1 MDLRKNLMKHLI
13 LSIVSIISLVIFRTN
28 KGLAENKFDPAI
40 IVNETII
47 SKFELSQRIMLLNI
61 LQLGGDIQ
69 KKASDDLINAKLIN
83 ELAQNNNVSIS
94 EERVQEGIRELAQQF
109 NLSIESFLFEVS
121 KIELATETIRTFVK
135 DRILLTEIV
144 QYKFGNRASIG
155 DDEIDSFIINGS
167 ASLEINLLEIVLPFD
182 YNNRNEVFNLA
193 LSLKNKN
200 SEGITFE
207 ALAKKYSKSDSSI
220 NGGNI
225 GWISIDQLAPDMG
238 SLFLTSDLNTLIGPK
253 VFDNVI
259 ILYKLANVREVPLF
273 KNTKVIIDYV
283 ELNLSKNSEINL
295 SSAVQLFENNNN
307 CLNLQF
313 ELERYPTL
321 KGKLIRNTIE
331 ELKISKKIYEKIK
344 TLDIGENAILKGGN
358 LSESP
363 ILIMLCSRRQ
373 EISKNDREIARQYLF
388 SKRLVSLADGFI
400 ADLKAEAKIVYK

>member
-1 MDLRKNLMKHLI
+1 MDLRKNLMKYLI
-13 LSIVSIISLVIFRTN
+13 LYIVSLVIFMTN
-28 KGLAENKFDPAI
+28 KGFAENKFDPVI

-61 LQLGGDIQ
+61 LQLNGDIQ
-69 KKASDDLINAKLIN
+69 KKASDELINGKLIN
-83 ELAQNNNVSIS
+83 EFARNNNISIS
-94 EERVQEGIRELAQQF
+94 EEKVQEGIRELAQQF

-135 DRILLTEIV
+135 DRILLTELV
-144 QYKFGNRASIG
+144 QYKFANRASIG

-167 ASLEINLLEIVLPFD
+167 TSLEINLLEIVLPFD
-182 YNNRNEVFNLA
+182 YNNRNEVYNLA

-273 KNTKVIIDYV
+273 KNTRVIIDYV

-321 KGKLIRNTIE
+321 RDKLIRNTIE
-331 ELKISKKIYEKIK
+331 ELKISEKKYEKIK
-344 TLDIGENAILKGGN
+344 TLDIGENAILKGKN
-358 LSESP
+358 LSENP

-373 EISKNDREIARQYLF
+373 EISENDRDIARQYLF

>member
-1 MDLRKNLMKHLI
+1 M
-13 LSIVSIISLVIFRTN
+13 TN
-28 KGLAENKFDPAI
+28 KGFAENKFDPVI
-40 IVNETII
+40 IVNQTII

-61 LQLGGDIQ
+61 LQLNGDIQ
-69 KKASDDLINAKLIN
+69 KKASDELINGKLIN
-83 ELAQNNNVSIS
+83 EFARNNTISIS
-94 EERVQEGIRELAQQF
+94 EEKVQEGIRELAQQF

-182 YNNRNEVFNLA
+182 YNNRNEVYNLA

-273 KNTKVIIDYV
+273 KNTRVIIDYV
-283 ELNLSKNSEINL
+283 ELNLSKNSEISL

-321 KGKLIRNTIE
+321 KDKLIKNTIE
-331 ELKISKKIYEKIK
+331 ELKISEKKYEKIK

-363 ILIMLCSRRQ
+363 ILIMLCSRQQ

>member
-1 MDLRKNLMKHLI
+1 MKHLI
-13 LSIVSIISLVIFRTN
+13 LSIVFLVIFMTN
-28 KGLAENKFDPAI
+28 KGFAENKFDPVI

-47 SKFELSQRIMLLNI
+47 SKFELSQRIILLNI
-61 LQLGGDIQ
+61 LKLDGDIQ
-69 KKASDDLINAKLIN
+69 KKASDELINAKLIN
-83 ELAQNNNVSIS
+83 EFAQNNNISIS
-94 EERVQEGIRELAQQF
+94 EGKVQEGIRELAQQF
-109 NLSIESFLFEVS
+109 NLPIENFLFEIS

-135 DRILLTEIV
+135 DRILLTELV
-144 QYKFGNRASIG
+144 QYKFANRASIG

-182 YNNRNEVFNLA
+182 YNNRNEVYNFA

-225 GWISIDQLAPDMG
+225 GWISIDQLPPDMG

-259 ILYKLANVREVPLF
+259 ILYKLTNVREVPLF
-273 KNTKVIIDYV
+273 KNTRVIIDYV

-295 SSAVQLFENNNN
+295 SSAVQIFENNNN

-331 ELKISKKIYEKIK
+331 ELKISEKKYEKIK

-358 LSESP
+358 LTENP

-373 EISKNDREIARQYLF
+373 EISENDREIARQYLF

>member
-1 MDLRKNLMKHLI
+1 MKHLI
-13 LSIVSIISLVIFRTN
+13 LSIVSLVIVMTN
-28 KGLAENKFDPAI
+28 KGFAENKFDPVI

-83 ELAQNNNVSIS
+83 EFAQNNNVSIS
-94 EERVQEGIRELAQQF
+94 EEKVQEGIRELAQQF
-109 NLSIESFLFEVS
+109 NLSIESFLLEVS
-121 KIELATETIRTFVK
+121 KIELATETIRMFVK
-135 DRILLTEIV
+135 DRILLTELV
-144 QYKFGNRASIG
+144 QYKFANRASIG

-182 YNNRNEVFNLA
+182 YNNRNEVYNLA

-207 ALAKKYSKSDSSI
+207 ALAKKYSKSASSI

-225 GWISIDQLAPDMG
+225 GWISIDQLPPDLG

-295 SSAVQLFENNNN
+295 SSALQIFEDNNN

-321 KGKLIRNTIE
+321 KGQLIRNTIE

-363 ILIMLCSRRQ
+363 ILIMLCSRQQ

>member
-1 MDLRKNLMKHLI
+1 MKHLI
-13 LSIVSIISLVIFRTN
+13 LSIVFLVIFMTN
-28 KGLAENKFDPAI
+28 KGFAENKFDPVI

-47 SKFELSQRIMLLNI
+47 SKFELSQRIILLNI
-61 LQLGGDIQ
+61 LQLDGDIQ
-69 KKASDDLINAKLIN
+69 KKASDELINAKLIN
-83 ELAQNNNVSIS
+83 EFAQNNNISIS
-94 EERVQEGIRELAQQF
+94 EEKVQEGIRELAQQF
-109 NLSIESFLFEVS
+109 NLSIESFLLEVS

-135 DRILLTEIV
+135 DRILLTELV
-144 QYKFGNRASIG
+144 QYKFANRASIG

-182 YNNRNEVFNLA
+182 YNNRNEVYNLA

-225 GWISIDQLAPDMG
+225 GWISIDQLPPDMG

-273 KNTKVIIDYV
+273 KNTRVIIDYV

-295 SSAVQLFENNNN
+295 SSAVQIFENNNN

-331 ELKISKKIYEKIK
+331 ELKISEKKYEKIK

-358 LSESP
+358 LSENP

>member
-1 MDLRKNLMKHLI
+1 MKHLI
-13 LSIVSIISLVIFRTN
+13 LSIVSLVIVMTN
-28 KGLAENKFDPAI
+28 KGFAENKFDPVI

-83 ELAQNNNVSIS
+83 EFAQNNNVSIS
-94 EERVQEGIRELAQQF
+94 EEKVQEGIRELAQQF
-109 NLSIESFLFEVS
+109 NLSIESFLLEVS
-121 KIELATETIRTFVK
+121 KIELATETIRMFVK
-135 DRILLTEIV
+135 DRILLTELV
-144 QYKFGNRASIG
+144 QYKFANRASIG

-182 YNNRNEVFNLA
+182 YSNRNEVYNLA
-193 LSLKNKN
+193 LRLKNKN

-225 GWISIDQLAPDMG
+225 GWISIDQLPPDLG
-238 SLFLTSDLNTLIGPK
+238 SLFLTSDVNTLIGPK

-321 KGKLIRNTIE
+321 KDKLIKNTIE
-331 ELKISKKIYEKIK
+331 ELKISEKKYEKIK
-344 TLDIGENAILKGGN
+344 TLDIGENAILKGKN
-358 LSESP
+358 LSENP

-373 EISKNDREIARQYLF
+373 EISENDRDIARQYLF

>member
-13 LSIVSIISLVIFRTN
+13 LSIVSLVIFMTN
-28 KGLAENKFDPAI
+28 KGFAENKFDPAI

-61 LQLGGDIQ
+61 LQSDGDIE
-69 KKASDDLINAKLIN
+69 KKASDELINAKLVN
-83 ELAQNNNVSIS
+83 EFARNYNISIS
-94 EERVQEGIRELAQQF
+94 EGKVQQGMSELAEQF

-121 KIELATETIRTFVK
+121 KIEIATETIKSFVK
-135 DRILLTEIV
+135 DRILLTELV
-144 QYKFGNRASIG
+144 QYKFANRASIG

-167 ASLEINLLEIVLPFD
+167 ASLEINLFEIVLPFD
-182 YNNRNEVFNLA
+182 YSNRNEVYNLA
-193 LSLKNKN
+193 INLKNKN
-200 SEGITFE
+200 AEGITFE
-207 ALAKKYSKSDSSI
+207 ALAKKYSKSESSV

-225 GWISIDQLAPDMG
+225 GWISIDQLPPDMG
-238 SLFLTSDLNTLIGPK
+238 SLFLTSDINTLIGPK

-259 ILYKLANVREVPLF
+259 ILYKLTNIREVPLF

-283 ELNLSKNSEINL
+283 ELNLPKNSEINL
-295 SSAVQLFENNNN
+295 SSMVQLFENNNN

-321 KGKLIRNTIE
+321 RDKLIRNTIE
-331 ELKISKKIYEKIK
+331 ELKISEKKYEKIK
-344 TLDIGENAILKGGN
+344 TLDIGENAILKGKN
-358 LSESP
+358 LSENP

-373 EISKNDREIARQYLF
+373 EISENDRDIARQYLF
-388 SKRLVSLADGFI
+388 SKRLISLADGFI

>member
-1 MDLRKNLMKHLI
+1 MKYLI
-13 LSIVSIISLVIFRTN
+13 LSIVSLVIFMTN
-28 KGLAENKFDPAI
+28 KGFAENKFDPVI

-61 LQLGGDIQ
+61 LQLNGDIQ
-69 KKASDDLINAKLIN
+69 KKASDELINGKLIN
-83 ELAQNNNVSIS
+83 EFARNNNISIS
-94 EERVQEGIRELAQQF
+94 EEKVQEGIRELAQQF
-109 NLSIESFLFEVS
+109 NLSIERFLFEVS

-135 DRILLTEIV
+135 DRILLREIV

-167 ASLEINLLEIVLPFD
+167 ASLELNLLEIVLPFD
-182 YNNRNEVFNLA
+182 YNNRNEVYNLA

-238 SLFLTSDLNTLIGPK
+238 SLFLISDLNTLIGPK

-273 KNTKVIIDYV
+273 KNTRVMIDYV

-295 SSAVQLFENNNN
+295 SSVVQLFENNNN

-321 KGKLIRNTIE
+321 KGKLIKNTIE
-331 ELKISKKIYEKIK
+331 ELKISEKKYEKIK
-344 TLDIGENAILKGGN
+344 TLDIGENAILEGGD
-358 LSESP
+358 LSEDP
-363 ILIMLCSRRQ
+363 ILIMLCSRQQ
-373 EISKNDREIARQYLF
+373 EISKNDRETARQYLF
-388 SKRLVSLADGFI
+388 SKRLVSLAEGFI

>member
-1 MDLRKNLMKHLI
+1 MKYLI
-13 LSIVSIISLVIFRTN
+13 LYIVSLVIFMTN
-28 KGLAENKFDPAI
+28 KGFAENKFDPVI
-40 IVNETII
+40 IVNQTII

-61 LQLGGDIQ
+61 LQLNGDIQ
-69 KKASDDLINAKLIN
+69 KKASDELINGKLIN
-83 ELAQNNNVSIS
+83 EFARNNNISIS
-94 EERVQEGIRELAQQF
+94 EEKVQEGIRELAQQF

-182 YNNRNEVFNLA
+182 YNNRNEVYNLA

-225 GWISIDQLAPDMG
+225 GWISIDQLPPDMG

-273 KNTKVIIDYV
+273 KNTRVIIDYV

-331 ELKISKKIYEKIK
+331 ELKISEKKYEKIK

-358 LSESP
+358 LSENP

-373 EISKNDREIARQYLF
+373 EISENDREIARQYLF

>member
-1 MDLRKNLMKHLI
+1 MKHLI
-13 LSIVSIISLVIFRTN
+13 LSIVSLVIVMTN
-28 KGLAENKFDPAI
+28 KGFAENKFDPVI

-61 LQLGGDIQ
+61 LQLGGDIK
-69 KKASDDLINAKLIN
+69 KKASDELINAKLIN

-94 EERVQEGIRELAQQF
+94 EEKVQEGIRELAQQF
-109 NLSIESFLFEVS
+109 NLSIESFLLEVS
-121 KIELATETIRTFVK
+121 KIELATETIRMFVK
-135 DRILLTEIV
+135 DRILLTELV
-144 QYKFGNRASIG
+144 QYKFANRASIG

-182 YNNRNEVFNLA
+182 YSNRNEVYNLA
-193 LSLKNKN
+193 LRLKNKN

-225 GWISIDQLAPDMG
+225 GWISIDQLPPDLG
-238 SLFLTSDLNTLIGPK
+238 SLFLTSDVNTLIGPK

-295 SSAVQLFENNNN
+295 SSALQIFEDNNN

-321 KGKLIRNTIE
+321 KGQLIRNTIE

-363 ILIMLCSRRQ
+363 ILIMLCSRQQ

>member
-1 MDLRKNLMKHLI
+1 M
-13 LSIVSIISLVIFRTN
+13 TN
-28 KGLAENKFDPAI
+28 KGFTETKFDPVI

-61 LQLGGDIQ
+61 LQLNGDIQ
-69 KKASDDLINAKLIN
+69 KKASDELINGKLIN
-83 ELAQNNNVSIS
+83 EFARNNNISIS
-94 EERVQEGIRELAQQF
+94 EEKVQEGIRELAQQF

-182 YNNRNEVFNLA
+182 YNNRNEVYNLA

-207 ALAKKYSKSDSSI
+207 ALAKKYSKSASSI

-225 GWISIDQLAPDMG
+225 GWISIDQLPPDLG
-238 SLFLTSDLNTLIGPK
+238 SLFLTSDVNTLIGPK

-295 SSAVQLFENNNN
+295 SSALQIFEDNNN

-331 ELKISKKIYEKIK
+331 ELKISEKKYEKIK

-358 LSESP
+358 LSEDP

-373 EISKNDREIARQYLF
+373 EISKNDRETARQYLF

>member
-1 MDLRKNLMKHLI
+1 M
-13 LSIVSIISLVIFRTN
+13 TN
-28 KGLAENKFDPAI
+28 KGFAENKFDPVI

-83 ELAQNNNVSIS
+83 EFAQNNNVSIS
-94 EERVQEGIRELAQQF
+94 EEKVQEGIRELAQQF

-121 KIELATETIRTFVK
+121 KIELATETIRMFVK
-135 DRILLTEIV
+135 DRILLTELV
-144 QYKFGNRASIG
+144 QYKFANRASIG

-182 YNNRNEVFNLA
+182 YSNRNEVYNLA
-193 LSLKNKN
+193 LRLKNKN

-207 ALAKKYSKSDSSI
+207 ALAKKYSKSASSI

-225 GWISIDQLAPDMG
+225 GWISIDQLPPDLG
-238 SLFLTSDLNTLIGPK
+238 SLFLTSDVNTLIGPK

-283 ELNLSKNSEINL
+283 ELNLSKNSKINL
-295 SSAVQLFENNNN
+295 SSAVQLLENNNN

-321 KGKLIRNTIE
+321 KDKLIKNTIE
-331 ELKISKKIYEKIK
+331 ELKISEKKYEKIK

-363 ILIMLCSRRQ
+363 ILIMLCSRQQ

>member
-1 MDLRKNLMKHLI
+1 MKHLI
-13 LSIVSIISLVIFRTN
+13 LSIVFLVIFMTN
-28 KGLAENKFDPAI
+28 KGFAENKFDPVI

-47 SKFELSQRIMLLNI
+47 SKFELSQRIILLNI
-61 LQLGGDIQ
+61 LKLDGDIQ
-69 KKASDDLINAKLIN
+69 KKASDELINAKLIN
-83 ELAQNNNVSIS
+83 EFAQNNNISIS
-94 EERVQEGIRELAQQF
+94 EEKVQEGIRELAQQF
-109 NLSIESFLFEVS
+109 NLSIESFLLEVS

-135 DRILLTEIV
+135 DRILLTELV
-144 QYKFGNRASIG
+144 QYKFANRASIG

-182 YNNRNEVFNLA
+182 YNNRNEVYNLA

-225 GWISIDQLAPDMG
+225 GWISIDQLPPDMG

-273 KNTKVIIDYV
+273 KNTRVIIDYV

-295 SSAVQLFENNNN
+295 SSAVQIFENNNN

-331 ELKISKKIYEKIK
+331 ELKISEKRYEKIK
-344 TLDIGENAILKGGN
+344 MLDIGENAILKGGN
-358 LSESP
+358 LSENP

>member
-1 MDLRKNLMKHLI
+1 MDLRNNLMKHLL
-13 LSIVSIISLVIFRTN
+13 LSIVSLVIFMTN
-28 KGLAENKFDPAI
+28 KGFAENKFDPVI

-47 SKFELSQRIMLLNI
+47 SEFELSQRIILLNI
-61 LQLGGDIQ
+61 LQSDGDIP
-69 KKASDDLINAKLIN
+69 KKASDELINAKLIN
-83 ELAQNNNVSIS
+83 EFAQKNNISIS
-94 EERVQEGIRELAQQF
+94 EKKVQEGIRELAQQF
-109 NLSIESFLFEVS
+109 NLSIESFLLEIS

-135 DRILLTEIV
+135 DRILLTELV
-144 QYKFGNRASIG
+144 QYKFANRASIG

-182 YNNRNEVFNLA
+182 YNNRNEVYNLA

-225 GWISIDQLAPDMG
+225 GWISIDQLPPDMG

-259 ILYKLANVREVPLF
+259 ILYKLADVREVPLF

-283 ELNLSKNSEINL
+283 ELNLPKDSEIGL

-321 KGKLIRNTIE
+321 KGKLIRNIIE
-331 ELKISKKIYEKIK
+331 ELKISEKKYEKIK

-358 LSESP
+358 LSENP

-373 EISKNDREIARQYLF
+373 EISENDREIARQYLF

>member
-1 MDLRKNLMKHLI
+1 M
-13 LSIVSIISLVIFRTN
+13 TN
-28 KGLAENKFDPAI
+28 KGFAENKFDPVI
-40 IVNETII
+40 IVNQTII

-61 LQLGGDIQ
+61 LQLNGDIQ
-69 KKASDDLINAKLIN
+69 KKASDELINGKLIN
-83 ELAQNNNVSIS
+83 EFARNNNLSIS
-94 EERVQEGIRELAQQF
+94 EEKVQEGIRELAQQF
-109 NLSIESFLFEVS
+109 NLSIENFLFEVS

-135 DRILLTEIV
+135 DRILLTKIV

-167 ASLEINLLEIVLPFD
+167 TSLEINLLEIVLPFD
-182 YNNRNEVFNLA
+182 YNNRNEVYNLA

-200 SEGITFE
+200 SEGITFK
-207 ALAKKYSKSDSSI
+207 ALAKKYSKADSSI
-220 NGGNI
+220 NGGDI
-225 GWISIDQLAPDMG
+225 GWISIDQLPPDMG

-273 KNTKVIIDYV
+273 KNTRVIIDYV
-283 ELNLSKNSEINL
+283 ELNLSKNIEINL
-295 SSAVQLFENNNN
+295 SSAVQLFEDNNN

-331 ELKISKKIYEKIK
+331 ELKILEKKYEKIK
-344 TLDIGENAILKGGN
+344 TLDIGESAILKGEN
-358 LSESP
+358 LSEDP

-373 EISKNDREIARQYLF
+373 EISKNDREIARKYLF
-388 SKRLVSLADGFI
+388 SKRLISLADGFI

>member
-1 MDLRKNLMKHLI
+1 MQWILGKISMKHLI
-13 LSIVSIISLVIFRTN
+13 LSIVLLVIFMTN
-28 KGLAENKFDPAI
+28 KGFAENKFDPVI

-47 SKFELSQRIMLLNI
+47 SKFELSQRIILLNI
-61 LQLGGDIQ
+61 LKLDGDIQ
-69 KKASDDLINAKLIN
+69 KKASDELINAKLIN
-83 ELAQNNNVSIS
+83 EFAQNNNISIS
-94 EERVQEGIRELAQQF
+94 EEKVQEGIRELAQQF
-109 NLSIESFLFEVS
+109 NLSIESFLLEIS

-135 DRILLTEIV
+135 DRILLTELV
-144 QYKFGNRASIG
+144 QYKFANRASIG
-155 DDEIDSFIINGS
+155 DDEIDSFIMNGS

-182 YNNRNEVFNLA
+182 YKNRNEVYNFA

-225 GWISIDQLAPDMG
+225 GWISIDQLPPDMG

-259 ILYKLANVREVPLF
+259 TLYKLTNVREVPLF
-273 KNTKVIIDYV
+273 KNTRVIIDYV

-295 SSAVQLFENNNN
+295 SSAVQIFENNNN

-331 ELKISKKIYEKIK
+331 ELKISEKKYEKIK
-344 TLDIGENAILKGGN
+344 TLDIGENAILKGGD
-358 LSESP
+358 LSENP

>member
-1 MDLRKNLMKHLI
+1 MKHLI
-13 LSIVSIISLVIFRTN
+13 LSIISLVIVMTN
-28 KGLAENKFDPAI
+28 KGFAENKFDPVI
-40 IVNETII
+40 IVNEAII

-69 KKASDDLINAKLIN
+69 KKASDELINAKLIN
-83 ELAQNNNVSIS
+83 EFARNNNISIS
-94 EERVQEGIRELAQQF
+94 EEKVQEGIRELAQQF

-135 DRILLTEIV
+135 DRILLTELV
-144 QYKFGNRASIG
+144 QYKFANRASIG

-182 YNNRNEVFNLA
+182 YNNRNEVYNLA

-225 GWISIDQLAPDMG
+225 GWISIDQLAPDIG
-238 SLFLTSDLNTLIGPK
+238 SLFLTSDINTLIGPK

-273 KNTKVIIDYV
+273 KNTRVMIDYV
-283 ELNLSKNSEINL
+283 ELNLSKNSESSL
-295 SSAVQLFENNNN
+295 SSAVEIFENNNN
-307 CLNLQF
+307 CLSLQF
-313 ELERYPTL
+313 ELIVTL
-321 KGKLIRNTIE
+321 LDWVIKLIIQ
-331 ELKISKKIYEKIK
+331 
-344 TLDIGENAILKGGN
+344 ACV
-358 LSESP
+358 P
-363 ILIMLCSRRQ
+363 
-373 EISKNDREIARQYLF
+373 
-388 SKRLVSLADGFI
+388 
-400 ADLKAEAKIVYK
+400 

>member
-1 MDLRKNLMKHLI
+1 MKHLI
-13 LSIVSIISLVIFRTN
+13 LSIVFLVIFMTN
-28 KGLAENKFDPAI
+28 KGFAENKFDPVI

-47 SKFELSQRIMLLNI
+47 SKFELSQRIILLNI
-61 LQLGGDIQ
+61 LQLDGDIQ
-69 KKASDDLINAKLIN
+69 KKASDELINAKLIN
-83 ELAQNNNVSIS
+83 EFAQNNNISIS
-94 EERVQEGIRELAQQF
+94 EEKVQEGIRELAQQF
-109 NLSIESFLFEVS
+109 NLSIESFLLEVS

-135 DRILLTEIV
+135 DRILLTELV
-144 QYKFGNRASIG
+144 QYKFANRASIG

-182 YNNRNEVFNLA
+182 YNNRNEVYNLA

-225 GWISIDQLAPDMG
+225 GWISIDQLPPDMG

-259 ILYKLANVREVPLF
+259 ILYKLVNVREVPLF
-273 KNTKVIIDYV
+273 QNTRVIIDYV

-295 SSAVQLFENNNN
+295 SSAVQIFENNNN

-331 ELKISKKIYEKIK
+331 ELKISEKKYEKIK

-358 LSESP
+358 LSENP

-373 EISKNDREIARQYLF
+373 EISENDREIARQYLF

>member
-1 MDLRKNLMKHLI
+1 MKHLI
-13 LSIVSIISLVIFRTN
+13 LSIVSLVIVMTN
-28 KGLAENKFDPAI
+28 KGFAENKFDPVI

-83 ELAQNNNVSIS
+83 EFAQNNNVSIS
-94 EERVQEGIRELAQQF
+94 EEKVQEGIRELAQQF
-109 NLSIESFLFEVS
+109 NLSIESFLLEVS
-121 KIELATETIRTFVK
+121 KIELATETIRMFVK
-135 DRILLTEIV
+135 DRILLTELV
-144 QYKFGNRASIG
+144 QYKFANRASIG

-182 YNNRNEVFNLA
+182 YNNRNEVYNLA

-225 GWISIDQLAPDMG
+225 GWISIDQLPPDLG

-321 KGKLIRNTIE
+321 RDKLIRNTIE
-331 ELKISKKIYEKIK
+331 ELKISEKKYEKIK

-363 ILIMLCSRRQ
+363 ILIMLCSRQQ

>member
-1 MDLRKNLMKHLI
+1 MKHLI
-13 LSIVSIISLVIFRTN
+13 LSIVFIVIFMTN
-28 KGLAENKFDPAI
+28 KGLAENKFDPVI

-61 LQLGGDIQ
+61 LQSVGDIQ
-69 KKASDDLINAKLIN
+69 KKASDELINAKLIN
-83 ELAQNNNVSIS
+83 EFAQNNNISIS
-94 EERVQEGIRELAQQF
+94 EEKVQEGIRKLAQQF

-135 DRILLTEIV
+135 DRILLTQLV
-144 QYKFGNRASIG
+144 QYKFANRASIG

-182 YNNRNEVFNLA
+182 YNSRNEVYNLA

-207 ALAKKYSKSDSSI
+207 ALAKKYSKSDSAI
-220 NGGNI
+220 NGGDI
-225 GWISIDQLAPDMG
+225 GWISIDQLPPDMG

-259 ILYKLANVREVPLF
+259 VLYKLTNVREVPLF
-273 KNTKVIIDYV
+273 KNTRVIIDYV

-295 SSAVQLFENNNN
+295 SSVIQLFENNDN
-307 CLNLQF
+307 CLNLKY
-313 ELERYPTL
+313 ELERYPNL
-321 KGKLIRNTIE
+321 KGKLIKNTIE
-331 ELKISKKIYEKIK
+331 ELKISEKKYEKIK
-344 TLDIGENAILKGGN
+344 TLDIGENAILKGGS
-358 LSESP
+358 LSENP

-373 EISKNDREIARQYLF
+373 EISENDREIARQYLF